1 MKVVS
6 LTLFV
11 LSLSE
16 VTKTYVT
23 PLYKQITV
31 YCIVMQPDYT
41 TRLDNACLE

>member
-1 MKVVS
+1 MKFVS

-23 PLYKQITV
+23 PLYRINFSHSSTIELAV
-31 YCIVMQPDYT
+31 
-41 TRLDNACLE
+41 